1 VGDADYPSSS
11 KKPTEYN
18 GTPQRKQT
26 RQLIASAQ
34 FYFQDGQHVD
44 TDDFDNVTKQVS
56 NHTGFMQNKK
66 YTSDIQKHD
75 SSNLNC

>member
-11 KKPTEYN
+11 KKPMSIMER
-18 GTPQRKQT
+18 PQRKQT

-44 TDDFDNVTKQVS
+44 TDDFEMFK
-56 NHTGFMQNKK
+56 
-66 YTSDIQKHD
+66 TSFQTIPA
-75 SSNLNC
+75 S